1 MYCTIYQTYFALKM
15 PLPPAKEAGHDPL
28 AGAHRTPPGMTTDWQ
43 PEFSRNLHPGLVSYK
58 RKGPRRALSL
68 GG

>member
-28 AGAHRTPPGMTTDWQ
+28 AGAHRTPPGMTTD
-43 PEFSRNLHPGLVSYK
+43 
-58 RKGPRRALSL
+58 
-68 GG
+68 